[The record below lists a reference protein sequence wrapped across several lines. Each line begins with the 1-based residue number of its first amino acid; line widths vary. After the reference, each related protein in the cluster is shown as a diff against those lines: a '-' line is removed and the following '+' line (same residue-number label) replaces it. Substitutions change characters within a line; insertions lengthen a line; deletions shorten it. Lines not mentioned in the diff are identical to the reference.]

1 MFPRAYAKRVPR
13 PVLNL
18 SFLSPCGDHRFKNKM
33 HSSLIGT
40 SKPAT
45 ACVWYRIWL
54 FTWVTK
60 TWDSSVSSFFFSL
73 NFLPKL
79 RQLRNPRI
87 PLARADDD
95 IALCLVPHKGRLKG
109 IVHGRHRTW
118 RSYIAEDIPSHPSQ
132 ILVPSLLLQ
141 VWSVSRGS
149 FHHRFSRE
157 MESLTR
163 HPRHHKRVW
172 MNRIIKWLLEAV
184 MKS

>member
-1 MFPRAYAKRVPR
+1 MCLVP
-13 PVLNL
+13 NL
-18 SFLSPCGDHRFKNKM
+18 VVHMGYQKLGFLRFVF
-33 HSSLIGT
+33 L
-40 SKPAT
+40 
-45 ACVWYRIWL
+45 
-54 FTWVTK
+54 
-60 TWDSSVSSFFFSL
+60 FSL